1 MQLKGG
7 VNVAIHAKGAQSC
20 FHCLRVVFI
29 DVIRYREGAGKPNN
43 KHWFAWMLVASLGD
57 EQRGQ
62 HVLNSAY
69 VS

>member
-1 MQLKGG
+1 MQLKEG
-7 VNVAIHAKGAQSC
+7 VNVANHAIGAV
-20 FHCLRVVFI
+20 LI
-29 DVIRYREGAGKPNN
+29 GEPNK

-62 HVLNSAY
+62 HVLKSAY

>member
-7 VNVAIHAKGAQSC
+7 VNVANHAKGAV
-20 FHCLRVVFI
+20 LI
-29 DVIRYREGAGKPNN
+29 GKPNR
-43 KHWFAWMLVASLGD
+43 KHWFALMLVASLGD

-62 HVLNSAY
+62 HVLKSAY